1 MSKLGTPLPP
11 NTAKF
16 TKMGAGGTVLTA
28 ALAIV
33 AAVLSVEGGY
43 VNNPKDPGGETN
55 HGVTVAVARENG
67 YTGSMKELPVETAQ
81 EIYMKKYI
89 ESPNFLPMVEVQPAV
104 AEKLVDAGVNTG
116 PARPSRWFQQSL
128 NALSNDG
135 KLFPQTSVDGK
146 VGSHTVQT
154 YRELEKVR
162 GKVKACQLTLK
173 LLDAYQA
180 TYYVSINNPTFTAG
194 WIDHRIGNV
203 PLSKCK

>member
-1 MSKLGTPLPP
+1 MPSKQ
-11 NTAKF
+11 KI
-16 TKMGAGGTVLTA
+16 AGGSAAA

-33 AAVLSVEGGY
+33 AAVLGLEGGY
-43 VNNPKDPGGETN
+43 VNNPADPGGETN

-67 YTGSMKELPVETAQ
+67 YTGSMKELPIEAAQ
-81 EIYMKKYI
+81 DIYLKKYI
-89 ESPNFLPMVEVQPAV
+89 ESPNFLPLVDIQPAV

-135 KLFPQTSVDGK
+135 KAFPQTSVDGR
-146 VGSHTVQT
+146 VGAHTIQT
-154 YRELEKVR
+154 YQALEKAR
-162 GKVKACQLTLK
+162 GKVKACRLVLK

-203 PLSKCK
+203 PLDKCK